1 MNHVNYQLPLANSAE
16 IGLIRDALDQYRQ
29 NNEEQEERT
38 KPILNKIELLFSIAA
53 TEEQYNDLTSKFRAM
68 TGCEPDDL

>member
-1 MNHVNYQLPLANSAE
+1 MNHVNYQLPLVNSAE

-38 KPILNKIELLFSIAA
+38 KPILKKIELLFSIAA
-53 TEEQYNDLTSKFRAM
+53 TEEQYNDLASKFRAM